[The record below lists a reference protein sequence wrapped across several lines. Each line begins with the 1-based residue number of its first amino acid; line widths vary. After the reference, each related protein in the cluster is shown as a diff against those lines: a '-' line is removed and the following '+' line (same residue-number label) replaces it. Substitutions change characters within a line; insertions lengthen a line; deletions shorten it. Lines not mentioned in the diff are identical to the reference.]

1 MMYRMYIMMPS
12 FDAGLLHANPHT
24 AALNFYML
32 KYYGDQAELE
42 HKHVIKGQLGAIKF
56 PD

>member
-1 MMYRMYIMMPS
+1 MMCRMYIMMLN
-12 FDAGLLHANPHT
+12 FDAGLLHATPHT

-42 HKHVIKGQLGAIKF
+42 HKHVIKGQPGGAI
-56 PD
+56 